1 MASQGKIFLLFLQ
14 DILKASLNEN
24 LTHRCTET
32 GQFFAKLGYF
42 LPIFKK
48 DRGNPPCMVD
58 SAKFHFRL
66 QKAQFHMAI
75 SCHIGVI
82 DNGRNRY
89 RIIEYWRTKTTL
101 HVHGVNKSRK
111 IIAFSHLNS
120 TNFKDNFVGE
130 KVKTNIGR
138 INPLTCIICV
148 FHHLY
153 VWEESQIA
161 F

>member
-1 MASQGKIFLLFLQ
+1 
-14 DILKASLNEN
+14 
-24 LTHRCTET
+24 
-32 GQFFAKLGYF
+32 
-42 LPIFKK
+42 
-48 DRGNPPCMVD
+48 MVD

-66 QKAQFHMAI
+66 QKAQFNMAI

-120 TNFKDNFVGE
+120 TNFKDNFMGE
-130 KVKTNIGR
+130 KVKPTLVVLI
-138 INPLTCIICV
+138 LSLASFV
-148 FHHLY
+148 FFHHLY